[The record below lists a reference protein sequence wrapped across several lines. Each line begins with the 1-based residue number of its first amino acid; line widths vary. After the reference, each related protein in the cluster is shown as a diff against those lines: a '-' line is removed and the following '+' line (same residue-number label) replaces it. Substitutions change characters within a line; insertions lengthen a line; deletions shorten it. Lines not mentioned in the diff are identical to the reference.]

1 MARVSERAMLP
12 IERSAAELVAGA
24 VTALFVPGDRPDRYA
39 KAAAAGAD
47 LVIVDLEDA
56 VTPGARPAAL
66 TAVVAALDPDGPG
79 PAGGSREPGGPHFR
93 ALVRIN
99 GAHAPSHRTE
109 LDTLAAVAG
118 QAGHGLLGIMLAK
131 AEDPGN
137 VSAIAERLARAAGA
151 PLGLIPLVESARG
164 VLAAPDLARV
174 PGVTRLAFGAL
185 DLALDIDALDS
196 GPTVAAARAQVVLAS
211 RAARIAGPLDTPSL
225 AIDDQAEVVAAALR
239 ARAAGCTGQ
248 LCIHPRQIE
257 SVREAFRPTPEQ
269 IRWARRVAA
278 AGDAAVQLD
287 GMMIDRPVTERA
299 RRILA
304 RAGETVDH
312 PTVIPPGSI
321 FD

>member
-1 MARVSERAMLP
+1 MLP
-12 IERSAAELVAGA
+12 NAAERVAGA
-24 VTALFVPGDRPDRYA
+24 ITALFVPSDRPDRYA

-56 VTPGARPAAL
+56 VRPEQRPAAL
-66 TAVVAALDPDGPG
+66 AAVLAALTPDGSGLTPPG
-79 PAGGSREPGGPHFR
+79 SGLAGGSLERGGERFR

-99 GAHAPSHRTE
+99 GEQDERHRTE
-109 LDTLAAVAG
+109 LDALAELAER
-118 QAGHGLLGIMLAK
+118 AGHGLLGIMLAK
-131 AEDPGN
+131 AEDPHRL
-137 VSAIAERLARAAGA
+137 AELAERLAGATGA

-164 VLAAPDLARV
+164 VLAAAELAWV

-185 DLALDIDALDS
+185 DLALDIDAADS
-196 GPTVAAARAQVVLAS
+196 GPTVAAARAQVVLAG

-225 AIDDQAEVVAAALR
+225 AIDDRAEVTAAANR
-239 ARAAGCTGQ
+239 AQAAGCTGL

-257 SVREAFRPTPEQ
+257 PVRDAFRPTAEQ
-269 IRWARRVAA
+269 LRWAHRVAA

-304 RAGETVDH
+304 RAGETAEP
-312 PTVIPPGSI
+312 PTANSGPPGSTS
-321 FD
+321 D